1 MTEVDNSARVLYSSS
16 PSSSS
21 SSCSTSL
28 SMADRLETMYSAPAP
43 SPPLDCPP
51 PKKRRVNFSLTLD
64 IKQESASDDA
74 CVPQGNEVSDAES
87 YYSDLP
93 ALPTTP
99 HGGPQVPP
107 LTPGTNLKVGEA
119 LRATYASWNDKTR
132 QLGIPRDPRIWEVIE
147 VVAWLDWAAQEFQLY
162 SDTVT
167 SFISSFKM
175 KGKEMCELSKEEF
188 CKKAPMF
195 VGDILWEH
203 LVLLQQDVDREKVA
217 LRNTPSKLSET
228 CTDPSGIRPSSRSS
242 PTERASPYPTSH
254 SPYPSSHSPYPPS
267 QSPQKTY
274 TSLDAPRL
282 PSPPVKH
289 ELPVRNHPDYH
300 NVQEYQI
307 KTEASQ
313 YHQGYPQYL
322 AYPHQYPTYPTYQG
336 ASQYPPISTFN
347 GQPHHH
353 YPAHQPAFQA
363 PPLRPSPPPAPTT
376 YLPPTSSHQPPPHTT
391 HTSQTTPAITPTGPI
406 QLWQFILELLSD
418 KNCQHFISW
427 TGDGWEYK
435 MTDPDEVARRW
446 GLRKNKPKMNYEKLS
461 RGLRYYYDK
470 NIIHKTAGKRYVY
483 RFVCDLQSLLG
494 YKPEDFFNLIGIVPQ
509 RAEEDE

>member
-1 MTEVDNSARVLYSSS
+1 
-16 PSSSS
+16 
-21 SSCSTSL
+21 
-28 SMADRLETMYSAPAP
+28 MADRLETMYSAPAP

-64 IKQESASDDA
+64 IKQERTSDDA
-74 CVPQGNEVSDAES
+74 CVPQGHEVSDAES

-175 KGKEMCELSKEEF
+175 RGKEMCELSKEEF

-228 CTDPSGIRPSSRSS
+228 CTDPSGIRPSSRSP
-242 PTERASPYPTSH
+242 PTERVSPYPTSH
-254 SPYPSSHSPYPPS
+254 SPYPTSHSPYPTSHSPYPTSHSPYPPS

-274 TSLDAPRL
+274 LDLTSLDAPRL
-282 PSPPVKH
+282 PSPPLKQ
-289 ELPVRNHPDYH
+289 ELPVRDHPDYH
-300 NVQEYQI
+300 TVLNISSQDYAI
-307 KTEASQ
+307 KTEASSSQ
-313 YHQGYPQYL
+313 YQHGYSQYL
-322 AYPHQYPTYPTYQG
+322 AYPQYSTYSPYQPTTASYP
-336 ASQYPPISTFN
+336 SSTFTS
-347 GQPHHH
+347 QPHHH

-363 PPLRPSPPPAPTT
+363 PVLRPSPPPQT
-376 YLPPTSSHQPPPHTT
+376 YLPPTSHPT
-391 HTSQTTPAITPTGPI
+391 HTPTHTPAITPTGPI

-418 KNCQHFISW
+418 KNCQNFISW

-446 GLRKNKPKMNYEKLS
+446 GARKNKPKMNYEKLS

>member
-21 SSCSTSL
+21 SSCSTTL

-74 CVPQGNEVSDAES
+74 CVPQGHEVSDAES

-175 KGKEMCELSKEEF
+175 RGKDMCELSKEEF

-228 CTDPSGIRPSSRSS
+228 CTDPSGIRPSSKSP
-242 PTERASPYPTSH
+242 PTERVSPYPASHSPYPTSH
-254 SPYPSSHSPYPPS
+254 SPYPSSHSPYPTSHSPYPPS

-274 TSLDAPRL
+274 LDLTSLDAPKL
-282 PSPPVKH
+282 SSPPLKQ
-289 ELPVRNHPDYH
+289 ELPVRDHPDYH
-300 NVQEYQI
+300 TTLLNISSQDYSI
-307 KTEASQ
+307 KTEASSQ
-313 YHQGYPQYL
+313 YQHGYSQYLGYPQYSTYSPYQPT
-322 AYPHQYPTYPTYQG
+322 ASYP
-336 ASQYPPISTFN
+336 SSTFN
-347 GQPHHH
+347 SQPHHH
-353 YPAHQPAFQA
+353 YPAHQPAFQVSSSLSLPA
-363 PPLRPSPPPAPTT
+363 VYRLLYLAGTAPDTLVWYRGMVPRPPGCRDRHNYCCLDRSLDTPCSPITPHPLQKMLFSTNKKSGFSHTCILTFDLPPLSN
-376 YLPPTSSHQPPPHTT
+376 LP
-391 HTSQTTPAITPTGPI
+391 
-406 QLWQFILELLSD
+406 ILA
-418 KNCQHFISW
+418 
-427 TGDGWEYK
+427 
-435 MTDPDEVARRW
+435 V
-446 GLRKNKPKMNYEKLS
+446 
-461 RGLRYYYDK
+461 
-470 NIIHKTAGKRYVY
+470 
-483 RFVCDLQSLLG
+483 
-494 YKPEDFFNLIGIVPQ
+494 
-509 RAEEDE
+509 

>member
-21 SSCSTSL
+21 SSCSTTL

-74 CVPQGNEVSDAES
+74 CVPQGHEVSDAES

-175 KGKEMCELSKEEF
+175 KGREMCELSKEEF

-228 CTDPSGIRPSSRSS
+228 CTDPSGIRPSSKSP
-242 PTERASPYPTSH
+242 PTERVSPYPTSHSPYPNSH
-254 SPYPSSHSPYPPS
+254 SPYPSSHSPYPTSHSPYPPT

-282 PSPPVKH
+282 PSPPLKQ
-289 ELPVRNHPDYH
+289 ELPIRDHPDYH
-300 NVQEYQI
+300 TVLNISSQDYAI
-307 KTEASQ
+307 KTETSQ
-313 YHQGYPQYL
+313 YQHGYSQYL
-322 AYPHQYPTYPTYQG
+322 AYPQYSTYAPYQ
-336 ASQYPPISTFN
+336 ATAYPSSTFN
-347 GQPHHH
+347 SQPHHH
-353 YPAHQPAFQA
+353 YPPHQPAFQVSSSLSLPAVYRRLLYLAGRHLTPSSGA
-363 PPLRPSPPPAPTT
+363 PWCRGPLGAETGTITAVSTDLWTPPSPYHTAPT
-376 YLPPTSSHQPPPHTT
+376 PN
-391 HTSQTTPAITPTGPI
+391 AVFR
-406 QLWQFILELLSD
+406 QLLFWLLT
-418 KNCQHFISW
+418 C
-427 TGDGWEYK
+427 
-435 MTDPDEVARRW
+435 P
-446 GLRKNKPKMNYEKLS
+446 
-461 RGLRYYYDK
+461 
-470 NIIHKTAGKRYVY
+470 
-483 RFVCDLQSLLG
+483 
-494 YKPEDFFNLIGIVPQ
+494 
-509 RAEEDE
+509 

>member
-1 MTEVDNSARVLYSSS
+1 MTEVVSAARSLSHYSPS
-16 PSSSS
+16 PSST
-21 SSCSTSL
+21 CSTSL
-28 SMADRLETMYSAPAP
+28 SMADRLETMYSAAAP

-64 IKQESASDDA
+64 IKQESSDDA
-74 CVPQGNEVSDAES
+74 CVPQGAGDSSDVES

-107 LTPGTNLKVGEA
+107 LTPGTDLKVGEA

-147 VVAWLDWAAQEFQLY
+147 VIAWLDWAAQEFQLY

-167 SFISSFKM
+167 SFISSFKLR
-175 KGKEMCELSKEEF
+175 GKEMCALTKEEF
-188 CKKAPMF
+188 CRKAPMF

-203 LVLLQQDVDREKVA
+203 LVLLQADVDREAMA

-228 CTDPSGIRPSSRSS
+228 CTDPSGCSRPPSHS
-242 PTERASPYPTSH
+242 PPMERQSPYPTSH
-254 SPYPSSHSPYPPS
+254 SPYPSSHSPYPTSHSPYPS
-267 QSPQKTY
+267 QASPHHYPGAASPQKTY

-282 PSPPVKH
+282 ASPPLKQ
-289 ELPVRNHPDYH
+289 EFKAEPV
-300 NVQEYQI
+300 QQYQF
-307 KTEASQ
+307 APSAGYGQ
-313 YHQGYPQYL
+313 YLQYPQYP
-322 AYPHQYPTYPTYQG
+322 YTPYQYPG
-336 ASQYPPISTFN
+336 
-347 GQPHHH
+347 
-353 YPAHQPAFQA
+353 AHQPTATHYTPALPQYQA
-363 PPLRPSPPPAPTT
+363 PAPQRPSPPPQHFSAPPGAPHLAPGAPHLAPAPQHAPT
-376 YLPPTSSHQPPPHTT
+376 
-391 HTSQTTPAITPTGPI
+391 ITPTGPI
-406 QLWQFILELLSD
+406 QLWQFILEQLSD
-418 KNCQHFISW
+418 KSCQHFISW
-427 TGDGWEYK
+427 TGDGWEFK

-446 GLRKNKPKMNYEKLS
+446 GVRKNKPKMNYEKLS

-494 YKPEDFFNLIGIVPQ
+494 YKPDDFFNLIGIVPQ